1 MSVQYVAAA
10 SQKVTCPMVTGVVPA
25 VTVAV
30 SVTTL
35 PEEIVVTALPAE
47 VTPRVVV
54 VTTEL
59 AAAGSAANSNVAN
72 RTCTLPFGR

>member
-47 VTPRVVV
+47 VV